1 MILKAIILPKVT
13 IEVGENSNHLVI
25 NLHLS
30 IFKIKRNQILTRKN
44 KLNRIPQFL
53 TIPEKNRNKNLK
65 LLNHLNQKNKVS
77 NRNQQKKIKKA
88 KDKENKRALKKVVDV
103 NHHHNKIRNKKS
115 QFKKVHQ
122 AT

>member
-44 KLNRIPQFL
+44 KINRIPQFL

-77 NRNQQKKIKKA
+77 NRN
-88 KDKENKRALKKVVDV
+88 
-103 NHHHNKIRNKKS
+103 
-115 QFKKVHQ
+115 
-122 AT
+122 